1 MGYYARK
8 DGDGQT
14 TILSGSSVSSADQI
28 IGEKVAGISTWPY
41 YTYTTNKFIC
51 VPDSIQYR
59 NVVRESSNPNNQF
72 VYTMV
77 NLYPSTTDTYTYV
90 KGTAGSG
97 DQASYTYPNQEAL
110 TLAESKFKSITDE
123 LHTNSRTVISW
134 NGPEDTAK
142 FLALNGS
149 TVLDT
154 NTNKLFRINLVRQND
169 VSEAAIPLNSS
180 LDNSIAK
187 ALDWAGFI
195 KTSATRPEARLSVVG
210 ETYKIELSEIPNYS
224 TNYSIGQGRLITSDA
239 PYDIFAIPY
248 SDTFKFSNGT
258 DTITCSKSIN
268 MGIAADLA
276 ANPLVYDIQLLPY
289 CPFDTSA
296 WPAGTYTDTTAV
308 GKTYTYITQATTN
321 TNVGVIFNVTSSNRN
336 FTIAAPRTPYL
347 QPTNLK
353 LASCTTFARLVSPNY
368 NGDFQFTPA
377 RNQGVSYF
385 TVDTTL
391 KPYQPYIHVAP
402 AWGGLYGTITNRPMG
417 LICSGDF
424 GLPRISDEWRNYQ
437 LNNKNYQEI
446 FDRQVKNMET
456 NYNVAREQEKWSVI
470 AGTGTG
476 AAAGVGAGFM
486 VGGPAGAAVG
496 ASAGL
501 ISGLAGLAD
510 RELNEQLRGEAL
522 DYTRDQFGYQ
532 MGNIKARPNTLTKVG
547 ALNAN
552 NKLWP
557 IIEIWT
563 CTEQELKA
571 VAAKIALNGMSVGV
585 VDKLGTWIGN
595 NWTATVGTTTYS
607 TQNYIKA
614 KLVRI
619 KGLNDESHYARA
631 LANELNQGVYWVAN
645 GTLLPLME
653 DN

>member
-8 DGDGQT
+8 DGKGQT

-41 YTYTTNKFIC
+41 YTYVTNKFIC
-51 VPDSIQYR
+51 VPNSIQYR
-59 NVVRESSNPNNQF
+59 NVVRESGNPNNKL

-77 NLYPSTTDTYTYV
+77 NLYPATTDSYVHV
-90 KGTAGSG
+90 KGVAESSE
-97 DQASYTYPNQEAL
+97 QASYTYPNNEAL

-123 LHTNSRTVISW
+123 LHTNSRTVINW
-134 NGPEDTAK
+134 NGAEDTAK
-142 FLALNGS
+142 FLALNNS

-154 NTNKLFRINLVRQND
+154 NTNKLYRINLVRQSD

-180 LDNSIAK
+180 LDNSMAK
-187 ALDWAGFI
+187 ALGWAGFI
-195 KTSATRPEARLSVVG
+195 KTAADRPTAELSVIG
-210 ETYKIELSEIPNYS
+210 ETYKIELKEIPNYA
-224 TNYSIGQGRLITSDA
+224 TNYTIGQGRLVTTDA
-239 PYDIFAIPY
+239 PYDIFAIPF
-248 SDTFKFSNGT
+248 SDTFKFSDGT
-258 DTITCSKSIN
+258 NTITCSKSIS
-268 MGIAADLA
+268 MGVAADLA

-308 GKTYTYITQATTN
+308 GKTYSYITQATTN
-321 TNVGVIFNVTSSNRN
+321 KNVGVIFNVSSSTRN

-385 TVDTTL
+385 TVDTTI

-417 LICSGDF
+417 LICGGDF

-437 LNNKNYQEI
+437 LNNKNYQEM
-446 FDRQVKNMET
+446 FDRQIKNMET
-456 NYNVAREQEKWSVI
+456 NYNVAREQEKWNVL

-476 AAAGVGAGFM
+476 VAAGAGAGFM
-486 VGGPAGAAVG
+486 AGGAPGAAIG
-496 ASAGL
+496 AGIGVLSGYAGL
-501 ISGLAGLAD
+501 RD
-510 RELNEQLRGEAL
+510 RELNEMLRGEAL
-522 DYTRDQFGYQ
+522 NYTHDQFNFQ
-532 MGNIKARPNTLTKVG
+532 LGNIKARPNTLTKVG

-557 IIEIWT
+557 IVEIWT
-563 CTEQELKA
+563 CTEAEQKA

-585 VDKLGTWIGN
+585 VDTLGTWIGN
-595 NWTATVGTTTYS
+595 NWTATVGTTTYN

-614 KLVRI
+614 KLVRVEGI
-619 KGLNDESHYARA
+619 NDESHYMRA
-631 LANELNQGVYWVAN
+631 LANELNQGVYWIAN
-645 GTLLPLME
+645 GVLLPLME
-653 DN
+653 EN